1 LEAKTTMR
9 KHEEMLTAAL
19 AEVLGVDADTLSPT
33 RSFAEQGVDSLLGL
47 RFARRVQDLAG
58 AEFDAEWLFDHPSL
72 RELAAFL
79 AAQDAQ
85 AAAAAG

>member
-1 LEAKTTMR
+1 MKIYR
-9 KHEEMLTAAL
+9 PDN
-19 AEVLGVDADTLSPT
+19 LGILY
-33 RSFAEQGVDSLLGL
+33 RSL
-47 RFARRVQDLAG
+47 RFARRVQDLFG

-85 AAAAAG
+85 ADAAAAR